1 MIQMSIDRVSLKI
14 SNERTNEADIEK
26 KGFIYINITKLRN
39 QDYQS
44 PAPVT
49 LLISCGKMVS
59 GGKYLM
65 PASPT

>member
-1 MIQMSIDRVSLKI
+1 MSIDRVSLKI
-14 SNERTNEADIEK
+14 SYECTNEADIEK
-26 KGFIYINITKLRN
+26 KGLYINITKLRN

>member
-1 MIQMSIDRVSLKI
+1 MSLKI
-14 SNERTNEADIEK
+14 SYECTNEADIEK
-26 KGFIYINITKLRN
+26 KRVYIYINITKLRN